1 MKKEFYDKCASI
13 LGVEHEW
20 REPVAR
26 RTRWNTRFLGNGR
39 MEGYGIIRMFGPTS
53 IHVAF
58 HKPRVNRYF
67 TSVDAVYEF
76 LETVGPCKC
85 PIVCMQPNNCRNR

>member
-1 MKKEFYDKCASI
+1 MKKEFYEKCASI

-20 REPVAR
+20 CEPVAR

-39 MEGYGIIRMFGPTS
+39 IPGHGVIRMFGPTS

-58 HKPRVNRYF
+58 HTTSVNRMF
-67 TSVDAVYEF
+67 KSPQEVYDF
-76 LETVGPCKC
+76 LDE
-85 PIVCMQPNNCRNR
+85 IVS